1 MSMTVRNAARPAA
14 LALLVIGLGTNG
26 LAAQAATSTPTAH
39 WYIGTYTDE
48 LLVWDEATEQ
58 IVQRIRM
65 RNRIPRNV
73 AVSEG
78 KDRIFVTE
86 ATQQTIEI
94 VDVARGEVVDD
105 FTLSEDSVTVRI
117 EGFAIH
123 PSNDRAV
130 LSVMRYTKHRDR
142 YSVDGPHMVEYDLEA
157 KEVTDTIPLPDD
169 VDVGDVNFRYSPDG
183 ETLYLFAD
191 EIIAVD
197 AESYEEL
204 DRWELSSRP
213 LEPGLGTTNFST
225 NSGTYDEPG
234 VATSLFRMTDPA
246 QNRRLLG
253 IAQVRLA
260 EREVDFFTV
269 GTVESVGQ
277 FQLAPGG
284 ERAYGLLSQIGRY
297 EFWEFDIPG
306 QRVLRRQPFQG
317 RPRMGL
323 RVSADGSKLYVYVAG
338 ATIDVYDARTFEFL
352 RTVTF
357 DEDMAM
363 GVAVIPV
370 ASAR

>member
-1 MSMTVRNAARPAA
+1 
-14 LALLVIGLGTNG
+14 
-26 LAAQAATSTPTAH
+26 
-39 WYIGTYTDE
+39 
-48 LLVWDEATEQ
+48 
-58 IVQRIRM
+58 
-65 RNRIPRNV
+65 
-73 AVSEG
+73 
-78 KDRIFVTE
+78 
-86 ATQQTIEI
+86 
-94 VDVARGEVVDD
+94 
-105 FTLSEDSVTVRI
+105 
-117 EGFAIH
+117 
-123 PSNDRAV
+123 
-130 LSVMRYTKHRDR
+130 
-142 YSVDGPHMVEYDLEA
+142 
-157 KEVTDTIPLPDD
+157 
-169 VDVGDVNFRYSPDG
+169 
-183 ETLYLFAD
+183 
-191 EIIAVD
+191 
-197 AESYEEL
+197 
-204 DRWELSSRP
+204 
-213 LEPGLGTTNFST
+213 
-225 NSGTYDEPG
+225 
-234 VATSLFRMTDPA
+234 MTDPA

-260 EREVDFFTV
+260 ERDVDFFTL

-306 QRVLRRQPFQG
+306 QRVLRRQPFRG

-338 ATIDVYDARTFEFL
+338 PTIDVYDARTFEFL